1 MQQRQRTRNFFT
13 DVIFRSR
20 CEPAALDGVAVYD
33 YLRPVYAEP
42 IRSKL
47 TLPEEEPREKMTVSE
62 PNKIDRRGGTQE
74 IVRKLLD
81 ERQEMLLMFC
91 RVAGL
96 EPFKDATPSVDVLQE
111 FCQVLVDYS
120 AFGHFEIYERIV
132 AGRER
137 RSQVVEVAREVYP
150 RIAEATE
157 VAVEF
162 NDKYDASDHTLDLK
176 QLDRDLGKLGEEIAV
191 RIEMEDHI
199 IQALT
204 AR

>member
-1 MQQRQRTRNFFT
+1 
-13 DVIFRSR
+13 
-20 CEPAALDGVAVYD
+20 
-33 YLRPVYAEP
+33 
-42 IRSKL
+42 
-47 TLPEEEPREKMTVSE
+47 MTVSE

-74 IVRKLLD
+74 MVRKLLD

-96 EPFKDATPSVDVLQE
+96 EPFQDTTPSADVLQE

-120 AFGHFEIYERIV
+120 AFGHFEIYARIV

-137 RSQVVEVAREVYP
+137 RGQVVEVARDVYP
-150 RIAEATE
+150 RIAEASE

-162 NDKYDASDHTLDLK
+162 NDKYDASDHSLDLK
-176 QLDRDLGKLGEEIAV
+176 QLDRDLCKLGEEIAV

-204 AR
+204 SR

>member
-1 MQQRQRTRNFFT
+1 MTM
-13 DVIFRSR
+13 S
-20 CEPAALDGVAVYD
+20 
-33 YLRPVYAEP
+33 
-42 IRSKL
+42 
-47 TLPEEEPREKMTVSE
+47 EPRKT
-62 PNKIDRRGGTQE
+62 DRRGGTQE
-74 IVRKLLD
+74 MVRKLLN
-81 ERQEMLLMFC
+81 ERQEMLSMFC

-96 EPFKDATPSVDVLQE
+96 EPFKGSTPSADVLQE

-137 RSQVVEVAREVYP
+137 RTQVVEVAKEVYP
-150 RIAEATE
+150 RIATATE

-162 NDKYDASDHTLDLK
+162 NDKYDASDHSLDLH
-176 QLDRDLGKLGEEIAV
+176 QLERDLGRLGEELAM
-191 RIEMEDHI
+191 RIEMEDRI

>member
-1 MQQRQRTRNFFT
+1 MAQI
-13 DVIFRSR
+13 DAK
-20 CEPAALDGVAVYD
+20 P
-33 YLRPVYAEP
+33 
-42 IRSKL
+42 
-47 TLPEEEPREKMTVSE
+47 SE
-62 PNKIDRRGGTQE
+62 RRGGTHE
-74 IVRKLLD
+74 MVRKLLN
-81 ERQEMLLMFC
+81 ERQEMLSLFC

-96 EPFKDATPSVDVLQE
+96 EPYEHAKPSVEVLQQ

-137 RSQVVEVAREVYP
+137 RGQVVEIARDVYP
-150 RIAEATE
+150 RIAEASE

-162 NDKYDASDHTLDLK
+162 NDKYDASDHTLDLH

-191 RIEMEDHI
+191 RVEMEDRI
-199 IQALT
+199 IDALT

>member
-1 MQQRQRTRNFFT
+1 MPTSEARQT
-13 DVIFRSR
+13 
-20 CEPAALDGVAVYD
+20 
-33 YLRPVYAEP
+33 
-42 IRSKL
+42 
-47 TLPEEEPREKMTVSE
+47 
-62 PNKIDRRGGTQE
+62 DRRQGTQGM
-74 IVRKLLD
+74 VRKLLA
-81 ERQEMLLMFC
+81 ERQEMLSMFC

-96 EPFKDATPSVDVLQE
+96 EPYEHTTPSVEVLQE

-150 RIAEATE
+150 RIAEASE

-162 NDKYDASDHTLDLK
+162 NDKYDASDHTLDLH
-176 QLDRDLGKLGEEIAV
+176 QLERDLGKLGEELAI
-191 RIEMEDHI
+191 RIEMEDRI
-199 IQALT
+199 IEALT